1 MDGIPFSDS
10 IFTPGATS
18 SHPLLLLE
26 PSSKINGE
34 DNKAKPQVR
43 PAHINGDEDEKST
56 PRSSQSAPDS
66 KVDAKGETNLN
77 VDPKS
82 REPELADPSTV
93 GESSSGQGAKDANTK
108 PGTTATKSKNALKS
122 EEVASHN
129 NKLGQPQEGA
139 PAPSTSQ
146 PKQDVRQPASQAPPA
161 PAKPS
166 PLEENIVLGVALDG
180 SKRTLPIDEDTML
193 PSNPDDVKELAPLR
207 SGNGSAAT
215 QKEKSDTKQ
224 SSSASSP
231 ISDQKDQ
238 QD

>member
-18 SHPLLLLE
+18 SRPLLLLE

-34 DNKAKPQVR
+34 DNKAKAQVR
-43 PAHINGDEDEKST
+43 PAHINGDEDEKAT
-56 PRSSQSAPDS
+56 PRSPQSAPDS
-66 KVDAKGETNLN
+66 KLDTKGETNLN
-77 VDPKS
+77 IDPKS
-82 REPELADPSTV
+82 REPEFADPSTV
-93 GESSSGQGAKDANTK
+93 GESSAQGAKDANTK
-108 PGTTATKSKNALKS
+108 PGATATKFKTALKS

-139 PAPSTSQ
+139 PASSTSQ

-166 PLEENIVLGVALDG
+166 LEENIVLGVALDG

-193 PSNPDDVKELAPLR
+193 PSNPEDVKELASLR
-207 SGNGSAAT
+207 SGNGSAVT

-224 SSSASSP
+224 SSSATSP
-231 ISDQKDQ
+231 ISDQKEQ